1 MSQGLKF
8 GLLGHQMSTASIS
21 SGCAY
26 TAHCSTQVL
35 VCLETGST
43 LAEIS
48 ERFIQADLPNGK
60 KALPRGVNGSVQNPG
75 LSQLQHFF
83 TQADSPWTPS
93 LVSRLCLCVG
103 LPTRRTSVLLKQTA
117 WFASPRLISQSQLLI
132 QNTKLE
138 ELSWIS
144 KRDFSL
150 CYPIHISNKLCW
162 DTKVTLTSKTE
173 SYKDAS
179 VHSF

>member
-1 MSQGLKF
+1 MVTLRVKSFTPKKDICVMSQGLKF
-8 GLLGHQMSTASIS
+8 GLLGHQMSTVSIS

-75 LSQLQHFF
+75 LSQLQH
-83 TQADSPWTPS
+83 P
-93 LVSRLCLCVG
+93 
-103 LPTRRTSVLLKQTA
+103 
-117 WFASPRLISQSQLLI
+117 
-132 QNTKLE
+132 
-138 ELSWIS
+138 
-144 KRDFSL
+144 
-150 CYPIHISNKLCW
+150 
-162 DTKVTLTSKTE
+162 
-173 SYKDAS
+173 
-179 VHSF
+179 